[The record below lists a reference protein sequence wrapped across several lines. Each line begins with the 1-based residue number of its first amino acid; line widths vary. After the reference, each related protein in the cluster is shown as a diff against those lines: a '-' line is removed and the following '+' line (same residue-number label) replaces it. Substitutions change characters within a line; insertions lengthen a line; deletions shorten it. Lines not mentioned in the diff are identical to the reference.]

1 MSASHRQA
9 GCINPGAK
17 LSFLRQSA
25 SAKSGS
31 SPFPARL
38 TNGSGDGLLMRIGT
52 TRLPIVIINWELFFA
67 SVTGCNRFG
76 LRGIKSIT
84 DIVVNQLIFV
94 MIIPVVAIT
103 LI

>member
-9 GCINPGAK
+9 GCINPGAE

-31 SPFPARL
+31 APFPARL
-38 TNGSGDGLLMRIGT
+38 TNGSGDGLLMRIGA

-67 SVTGCNRFG
+67 GMTGCNCFG

-84 DIVVNQLIFV
+84 DIVINQLIFV
-94 MIIPVVAIT
+94 MIIPVVVIT